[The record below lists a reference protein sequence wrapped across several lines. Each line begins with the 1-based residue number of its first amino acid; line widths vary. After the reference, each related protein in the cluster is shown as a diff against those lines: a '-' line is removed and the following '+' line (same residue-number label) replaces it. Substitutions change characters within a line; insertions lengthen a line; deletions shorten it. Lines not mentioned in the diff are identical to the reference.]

1 VMRPK
6 PRILIVE
13 DEAGIGTGL
22 QWNLEAEGMSVRVV
36 GRASEVMPAIDDF
49 KPDVLL
55 LDLSLPDG
63 NGRDVYEWVK
73 GRLPV
78 IFSTGSFSERELVE
92 HTIRDVTVLMKP
104 YTTRDLLLSIDRVLP
119 PGAAC

>member
-1 VMRPK
+1 MRPK

-36 GRASEVMPAIDDF
+36 GRASEVLPAIEDF

-63 NGRDVYEWVK
+63 NGRDVYDWVK

-78 IFSTGSFSERELVE
+78 IFSTGSFTERELVE
-92 HTIRDVTVLMKP
+92 HSIRDATVLMKP
-104 YTTRDLLLSIDRVLP
+104 YTTQDLLLTIDRVLP

>member
-104 YTTRDLLLSIDRVLP
+104 YTTPDLLLSIDRVLP